1 MIKKITKNCF
11 LITLIYIAFI
21 KTKMKRSIIV
31 AFLILAG
38 VVGWLGS
45 GQITNVNAQDEAN
58 SNTTENKDTNSYK
71 SDDNSN
77 ENEEL
82 VFSVETKVFKA
93 NLIDQ
98 SIELQGQ
105 TIHNKKIDVKSETSG
120 NISEINFSRGD
131 KVNKNLSLV
140 LISMDDRKEK
150 LLSAQKDLERLSKE
164 LVLNEKNRDNLLRQ
178 NIEKIKLYEIEYA
191 SAKQLIDKGLS
202 SKSKLSL
209 ASFNLAHAEADRED
223 IKIKFESTLANLEA
237 QITNVKSL
245 LKNIKLDI
253 AKTNI
258 SAPFDGIISEKMV
271 EETEFI
277 SVGTPLFT
285 IIDLD
290 PIKIEGY
297 LSEFDVNKVSVG
309 TNAIIEDSNGIKKNG
324 TITFI
329 SPSAEISTRTFEITI
344 EANNKDL
351 TYKSGI
357 TTKIIIK
364 GSELK
369 AHKIPPSILT
379 LLDDGTV
386 GVKAVNKENNVV
398 FYPTKTIKDTI
409 DGMWVSGLPESVNLI
424 ISGQEYI
431 SIGEKIN

>member
-1 MIKKITKNCF
+1 MKKSIF
-11 LITLIYIAFI
+11 IASFI
-21 KTKMKRSIIV
+21 
-31 AFLILAG
+31 LLL
-38 VVGWLGS
+38 VVGWIGS
-45 GQITNVNAQDEAN
+45 GQFSNNVIA
-58 SNTTENKDTNSYK
+58 K
-71 SDDNSN
+71 DDNTEAASETETSYSN
-77 ENEEL
+77 NSGNDKSEEL
-82 VFSVETKVFKA
+82 TFSVETKVFNSK
-93 NLIDQ
+93 LIDQ

-120 NISEINFSRGD
+120 NIDSIEFSRGD
-131 KVNKNLSLV
+131 KVSQNSEMITISLE
-140 LISMDDRKEK
+140 DRNEK
-150 LLSAQKDLERLSKE
+150 LLSAEKDLERLSKE
-164 LVLNEKNRDNLLRQ
+164 LILNEKNRDNLLRQ
-178 NIEKIKLYEIEYA
+178 NIERIELYEIEYA

-209 ASFNLAHAEADRED
+209 ASFNLANAKADKED

-237 QITNVKSL
+237 QISNVKSV

-253 AKTNI
+253 DKTSI
-258 SAPFDGIISEKMV
+258 KAPFDGIISEKMV

-309 TNAIIEDSNGIKKNG
+309 TKAIIEDSNGIKKNG
-324 TITFI
+324 IISFI
-329 SPSAEISTRTFEITI
+329 SPSAETSTRTFEITI

-351 TYKSGI
+351 LYKSGI

-386 GVKAVNKENNVV
+386 GVKAIDNEDKVT

-409 DGMWVSGLPESVNLI
+409 DGMWVSGLPEKVKLI
-424 ISGQEYI
+424 VSGQEYI
-431 SIGEKIN
+431 SIGDTVN

>member
-1 MIKKITKNCF
+1 MS
-11 LITLIYIAFI
+11 FI

-38 VVGWLGS
+38 VIGWLIS
-45 GQITNVNAQDEAN
+45 GQITNVNAQDETNTN
-58 SNTTENKDTNSYK
+58 SQESNESTTYETTDISNKD
-71 SDDNSN
+71 
-77 ENEEL
+77 EEI
-82 VFSVETKVFKA
+82 VFSVETKIF
-93 NLIDQ
+93 NSSLIDQ

-105 TIHNKKIDVKSETSG
+105 TIHHKKIDVKSETSG
-120 NISEINFSRGD
+120 NINKLNFSRGD
-131 KVNKNLSLV
+131 KVNKNSDLV

-150 LLSAQKDLERLSKE
+150 LFSAQKDLERLSKE
-164 LVLNEKNRDNLLRQ
+164 LILNEKNRDNLLRQ

-209 ASFNLAHAEADRED
+209 ASFNLANAEADRED

>member
-1 MIKKITKNCF
+1 MKKSIF
-11 LITLIYIAFI
+11 IATFI
-21 KTKMKRSIIV
+21 
-31 AFLILAG
+31 LLL
-38 VVGWLGS
+38 VVGWISS
-45 GQITNVNAQDEAN
+45 GQFSNSVIAQDEN
-58 SNTTENKDTNSYK
+58 NETISETETSYTE
-71 SDDNSN
+71 DYENN
-77 ENEEL
+77 ESEEFI
-82 VFSVETKVFKA
+82 FSVETKVFTS

-120 NISEINFSRGD
+120 NIDSIEFSRGD
-131 KVNKNLSLV
+131 NVSENSEMITISLE
-140 LISMDDRKEK
+140 DRNEK
-150 LLSAQKDLERLSKE
+150 LLSAKKDLERFSKE
-164 LVLNEKNRDNLLRQ
+164 LILNEKNRDNLLRQ
-178 NIEKIKLYEIEYA
+178 NVERIELHEIEYA

-209 ASFNLAHAEADRED
+209 ASFNLANAKADKEG
-223 IKIKFESTLANLEA
+223 IKIKFESTLANLES
-237 QITNVKSL
+237 QISNVKSV
-245 LKNIKLDI
+245 LKNIELDI
-253 AKTNI
+253 DKRSI
-258 SAPFDGIISEKMV
+258 KAPFDGIISEKMV

-297 LSEFDVNKVSVG
+297 LSEYDVNKVSVG
-309 TNAIIEDSNGIKKNG
+309 TKATIEDSNGIKKNG
-324 TITFI
+324 IISFI
-329 SPSAEISTRTFEITI
+329 SPSAETSTRTFEITI

-351 TYKSGI
+351 SYKSGI

-386 GVKAVNKENNVV
+386 GVKAVNNENKVT
-398 FYPTKTIKDTI
+398 FYPTKTIKDTV
-409 DGMWVSGLPESVNLI
+409 DGMWVSGLPTKVNLI
-424 ISGQEYI
+424 VSGQEYI
-431 SIGEKIN
+431 SIGDTVN

>member
-1 MIKKITKNCF
+1 
-11 LITLIYIAFI
+11 
-21 KTKMKRSIIV
+21 MKRSIIV

-45 GQITNVNAQDEAN
+45 GQITNVNAQDEEN

-164 LVLNEKNRDNLLRQ
+164 LILNEKNRDNLLRQ

-209 ASFNLAHAEADRED
+209 ASFNLANAEADRED

-309 TNAIIEDSNGIKKNG
+309 TNDLIEDSNGIKKNG

>member
-1 MIKKITKNCF
+1 MKKSIF
-11 LITLIYIAFI
+11 IASFI
-21 KTKMKRSIIV
+21 
-31 AFLILAG
+31 LLL
-38 VVGWLGS
+38 VVGWIGS
-45 GQITNVNAQDEAN
+45 GQFSNKVIAQDD
-58 SNTTENKDTNSYK
+58 NTQEVLETETSYSKNAKNNKD
-71 SDDNSN
+71 
-77 ENEEL
+77 EEFT
-82 VFSVETKVFKA
+82 FSVETKVFTSK
-93 NLIDQ
+93 LIDQ

-120 NISEINFSRGD
+120 NIDSIEFSRGD
-131 KVNKNLSLV
+131 KVSQNAEMITISLE
-140 LISMDDRKEK
+140 DRNEK
-150 LLSAQKDLERLSKE
+150 LLSAKKDLERLSKE
-164 LVLNEKNRDNLLRQ
+164 LILNEKNRDNLLRQ
-178 NIEKIKLYEIEYA
+178 NVERIELYEIEYA

-209 ASFNLAHAEADRED
+209 ASFNLANAKADKED

-237 QITNVKSL
+237 QISNVKSV

-253 AKTNI
+253 DKTSI
-258 SAPFDGIISEKMV
+258 KAPFDGIISEKMV

-277 SVGTPLFT
+277 SLGTPLFT

-297 LSEFDVNKVSVG
+297 LSEFDINKVSVG
-309 TNAIIEDSNGIKKNG
+309 TKAIIEDSNGIKKNG
-324 TITFI
+324 IISFI
-329 SPSAEISTRTFEITI
+329 SPSAETSTRTFEITI
-344 EANNKDL
+344 EADNKDL
-351 TYKSGI
+351 SYKSGI

-386 GVKAVNKENNVV
+386 GGKAVDSDNNVT

-409 DGMWVSGLPESVNLI
+409 DGMWVSGLPEKVNLI
-424 ISGQEYI
+424 VSGQEYI

>member
-1 MIKKITKNCF
+1 MKKSIF
-11 LITLIYIAFI
+11 IAAFI
-21 KTKMKRSIIV
+21 
-31 AFLILAG
+31 LLL
-38 VVGWLGS
+38 VVGWIGS
-45 GQITNVNAQDEAN
+45 GQFTNVKAKDENTNAELETEITYVN
-58 SNTTENKDTNSYK
+58 NTEN
-71 SDDNSN
+71 SDSEDFT
-77 ENEEL
+77 
-82 VFSVETKVFKA
+82 FSVETKIFISS
-93 NLIDQ
+93 LIDQ

-120 NISEINFSRGD
+120 NIDSIEFSRGD
-131 KVNKNLSLV
+131 KVSKNLEMITISLE
-140 LISMDDRKEK
+140 DRNEK
-150 LLSAQKDLERLSKE
+150 LLSAKKDLERLNKE
-164 LVLNEKNRDNLLRQ
+164 LILNEKNRDNLLRQ
-178 NIEKIKLYEIEYA
+178 NVERIQLYEIEYA

-209 ASFNLAHAEADRED
+209 ASFNLANAKADKED

-237 QITNVKSL
+237 QISNVKSV

-253 AKTNI
+253 DKTSI
-258 SAPFDGIISEKMV
+258 KAPFDGIISEKMV

-297 LSEFDVNKVSVG
+297 LSEFDINKVSVG
-309 TNAIIEDSNGIKKNG
+309 TKAIIEDSNGIKKDG
-324 TITFI
+324 IISFI
-329 SPSAEISTRTFEITI
+329 SPTAETSTRTFEITI
-344 EANNKDL
+344 EADNKDL
-351 TYKSGI
+351 SYKSGI
-357 TTKIIIK
+357 TTKIVIK

-386 GVKAVNKENNVV
+386 GVKAVDNENMVI

-409 DGMWVSGLPESVNLI
+409 DGMWVSGLPEKVNLI
-424 ISGQEYI
+424 VSGQEYI
-431 SIGEKIN
+431 SLGDTVN

>member
-1 MIKKITKNCF
+1 
-11 LITLIYIAFI
+11 
-21 KTKMKRSIIV
+21 MKRSIFI
-31 AFLILAG
+31 ALFILVS
-38 VVGWLGS
+38 VVGWIGS
-45 GQITNVNAQDEAN
+45 GQFSNNVVAQDE
-58 SNTTENKDTNSYK
+58 NTKIFPDTENSSSQNN
-71 SDDNSN
+71 DNN
-77 ENEEL
+77 ESEEFI
-82 VFSVETKVFKA
+82 FSVETKIF
-93 NLIDQ
+93 NSSLIDQ

-120 NISEINFSRGD
+120 KIKSIKFARGNKVSSNSEMIKISLE
-131 KVNKNLSLV
+131 
-140 LISMDDRKEK
+140 DRSEK
-150 LLSAQKDLERLSKE
+150 LLSAKKDLERLSKE
-164 LVLNEKNRDNLLRQ
+164 LILNEKNRDNLLRQ
-178 NIEKIKLYEIEYA
+178 NIERIELYDIEYA

-209 ASFNLAHAEADRED
+209 ASFNLANAKADRED

-237 QITNVKSL
+237 QISNVKSV

-253 AKTNI
+253 EKTI
-258 SAPFDGIISEKMV
+258 IKAPFDGIVSEKMV

-277 SVGTPLFT
+277 SIGTPLFT

-309 TNAIIEDSNGIKKNG
+309 TKALIEDSNGIKKNG
-324 TITFI
+324 IISFI

-344 EANNKDL
+344 EADNKDL
-351 TYKSGI
+351 SYKSGI

-364 GSELK
+364 GSELR

-386 GVKAVNKENNVV
+386 GVKAVNNENIVI

-409 DGMWVSGLPESVNLI
+409 DGMWVSGLPEKVKLI
-424 ISGQEYI
+424 VSGQEYI
-431 SIGEKIN
+431 SIGDTIN

>member
-1 MIKKITKNCF
+1 
-11 LITLIYIAFI
+11 
-21 KTKMKRSIIV
+21 MKRSIIV

-45 GQITNVNAQDEAN
+45 GQITNVNAQDEEN

-164 LVLNEKNRDNLLRQ
+164 LILNEKNRDNLLRQ

-209 ASFNLAHAEADRED
+209 ASFNLANAEADRED

-309 TNAIIEDSNGIKKNG
+309 TNAIIEYSNGIKKNG

>member
-1 MIKKITKNCF
+1 
-11 LITLIYIAFI
+11 
-21 KTKMKRSIIV
+21 MKRSIFI
-31 AFLILAG
+31 ALFILVS
-38 VVGWLGS
+38 VVGWIGS
-45 GQITNVNAQDEAN
+45 GQFSNNVVAQDEDIEI
-58 SNTTENKDTNSYK
+58 SSDTENSFSQNN
-71 SDDNSN
+71 DNN
-77 ENEEL
+77 ESEEFI
-82 VFSVETKVFKA
+82 FSVETKIF
-93 NLIDQ
+93 NSSLIDQ

-120 NISEINFSRGD
+120 KIKSIKFARGNKVSSNSEMIKISLE
-131 KVNKNLSLV
+131 
-140 LISMDDRKEK
+140 DRSEK
-150 LLSAQKDLERLSKE
+150 LLSAKKDLERLSKE
-164 LVLNEKNRDNLLRQ
+164 LILNEKNRDNLLRQ
-178 NIEKIKLYEIEYA
+178 NIERIELYDIEYA

-209 ASFNLAHAEADRED
+209 ASFNLANAKADRED

-237 QITNVKSL
+237 QISNVKSV

-253 AKTNI
+253 EKTI
-258 SAPFDGIISEKMV
+258 IKAPFDGIVSEKMV

-277 SVGTPLFT
+277 SIGTPLFT

-309 TNAIIEDSNGIKKNG
+309 TKAFIEDSNGIKKNG
-324 TITFI
+324 IISFI

-344 EANNKDL
+344 EADNKDL
-351 TYKSGI
+351 SYKSGI

-364 GSELK
+364 GSELR

-386 GVKAVNKENNVV
+386 GVKAVNNENIVI

-409 DGMWVSGLPESVNLI
+409 DGMWVSGLPEKVKLI
-424 ISGQEYI
+424 VSGQEYI
-431 SIGEKIN
+431 SIGETIN

>member
-1 MIKKITKNCF
+1 MKKSIF
-11 LITLIYIAFI
+11 IAAFI
-21 KTKMKRSIIV
+21 
-31 AFLILAG
+31 LLL
-38 VVGWLGS
+38 VVGWIGS
-45 GQITNVNAQDEAN
+45 GQFSNNVVAQDEGNKEVSETETSYSEN
-58 SNTTENKDTNSYK
+58 SEN
-71 SDDNSN
+71 N
-77 ENEEL
+77 ESEEL
-82 VFSVETKVFKA
+82 TFSVETKIFTSS
-93 NLIDQ
+93 LIDQ

-120 NISEINFSRGD
+120 KINSIEFSRGD
-131 KVNKNLSLV
+131 NVSENSEMITISLE
-140 LISMDDRKEK
+140 DRKEK
-150 LLSAQKDLERLSKE
+150 LLSAQNDLERLSKE
-164 LVLNEKNRDNLLRQ
+164 IILNEKNRDNLLRQ
-178 NIEKIKLYEIEYA
+178 NIERIELYEIEYA

-209 ASFNLAHAEADRED
+209 ASFNLANAKADRED
-223 IKIKFESTLANLEA
+223 IKIKFESTLASLEA
-237 QITNVKSL
+237 QITNVKSV

-253 AKTNI
+253 NKTSI
-258 SAPFDGIISEKMV
+258 KAPFDGIISEKMV

-277 SVGTPLFT
+277 SVGTPLFS

-309 TNAIIEDSNGIKKNG
+309 TKAFIEDSNGIKKSG
-324 TITFI
+324 TISFI
-329 SPSAEISTRTFEITI
+329 SPSAETSTRTFEITI
-344 EANNKDL
+344 EADNKDL
-351 TYKSGI
+351 SYKSGI

-386 GVKAVNKENNVV
+386 GVKAVDNEDMVT

-409 DGMWVSGLPESVNLI
+409 DGMWVSGLPEKVNLI
-424 ISGQEYI
+424 VSGQEYI
-431 SIGEKIN
+431 SIGDTVN

>member
-1 MIKKITKNCF
+1 MSF
-11 LITLIYIAFI
+11 S

-38 VVGWLGS
+38 VIGWLIS
-45 GQITNVNAQDEAN
+45 GQITNVNAQDETNTN
-58 SNTTENKDTNSYK
+58 SQESNESTTYETTDISNKD
-71 SDDNSN
+71 
-77 ENEEL
+77 EEI
-82 VFSVETKVFKA
+82 VFSVETKIF
-93 NLIDQ
+93 NSSLIDQ

-105 TIHNKKIDVKSETSG
+105 TIHHKKIDVKSETSG
-120 NISEINFSRGD
+120 NINKLNFSRGD
-131 KVNKNLSLV
+131 KVNKNSDLV

-150 LLSAQKDLERLSKE
+150 LFSAQKDLERLSKE
-164 LVLNEKNRDNLLRQ
+164 LILNEKNRDNLLRQ

-202 SKSKLSL
+202 SKSKLTL
-209 ASFNLAHAEADRED
+209 ASFNLAEAEADRED

-237 QITNVKSL
+237 QISNVKSL

-258 SAPFDGIISEKMV
+258 SAPFDGIISQIMV

-277 SVGTPLFT
+277 SIGTPLFT

-297 LSEFDVNKVSVG
+297 LSEFDINKVSVG

-329 SPSAEISTRTFEITI
+329 SPSAETSTRTFEITI
-344 EANNKDL
+344 EADNKDL

-398 FYPTKTIKDTI
+398 FYPIKTIKDTI
-409 DGMWVSGLPESVNLI
+409 DGMWVSGLPETVNLI

>member
-1 MIKKITKNCF
+1 
-11 LITLIYIAFI
+11 
-21 KTKMKRSIIV
+21 MKRSILI
-31 AFLILAG
+31 AFIILAA
-38 VVGWLGS
+38 VVGWIIS
-45 GQITNVNAQDEAN
+45 GQFSNKVVTQSEKSESAAESNSSYSQYTKNNDSKEIT
-58 SNTTENKDTNSYK
+58 
-71 SDDNSN
+71 
-77 ENEEL
+77 
-82 VFSVETKVFKA
+82 FSVETKVFTSS
-93 NLIDQ
+93 LIDQ

-120 NISEINFSRGD
+120 NIDKIKFKRGD
-131 KVNKNLSLV
+131 KVSEGNEMITISLE
-140 LISMDDRKEK
+140 DRKEK
-150 LLSAQKDLERLSKE
+150 LSSAKKDLERLNKE
-164 LVLNEKNRDNLLRQ
+164 LSLNEKNRDNLLRQ
-178 NIEKIKLYEIEYA
+178 NIESIELYELEYA

-209 ASFNLAHAEADRED
+209 ASFNLANAKADRED

-237 QITNVKSL
+237 QISNFKSV

-253 AKTNI
+253 EKTSI
-258 SAPFDGIISEKMV
+258 KAPFDGIISERTV

-277 SVGTPLFT
+277 SVGSPLFT

-297 LSEFDVNKVSVG
+297 LSEFDINKVSVG
-309 TNAIIEDSNGIKKNG
+309 TKALIEDGNGIKKNG
-324 TITFI
+324 IISFI
-329 SPSAEISTRTFEITI
+329 SPTAETSTRTFEITI
-344 EANNKDL
+344 EADNKDL
-351 TYKSGI
+351 SYKSGI

-364 GSELK
+364 GSELR

-386 GVKAVNKENNVV
+386 GVKALNNENEVT

-409 DGMWVSGLPESVNLI
+409 DGMWVSGLPEEVNLI

-431 SIGEKIN
+431 SIGETIN